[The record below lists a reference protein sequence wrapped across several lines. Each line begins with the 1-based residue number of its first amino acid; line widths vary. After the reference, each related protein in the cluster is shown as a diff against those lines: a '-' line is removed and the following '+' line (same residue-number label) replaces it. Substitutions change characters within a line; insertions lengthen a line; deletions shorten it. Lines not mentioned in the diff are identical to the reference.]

1 MKHLNE
7 LVEREKLMTRVE
19 LFDDN
24 GLIAVQGPKSPEVL
38 KDVFTDVD
46 FSQIPFMSYFK
57 SKFDGDEYV
66 ITRSGYTG
74 EDGFEIA
81 GNGAQIVKITQ
92 RLLKNST
99 LQWAGLGSRDSLRLE
114 AGLCLHGHDMTPD
127 ITPLEASL
135 MWTVFKRKDDSKRL
149 KFIGEDALK
158 DLQDKV
164 KSKEKTIK
172 KRVGFIV
179 EEPGIIRENC

>member
-1 MKHLNE
+1 
-7 LVEREKLMTRVE
+7 
-19 LFDDN
+19 
-24 GLIAVQGPKSPEVL
+24 
-38 KDVFTDVD
+38 
-46 FSQIPFMSYFK
+46 
-57 SKFDGDEYV
+57 
-66 ITRSGYTG
+66 
-74 EDGFEIA
+74 
-81 GNGAQIVKITQ
+81 
-92 RLLKNST
+92 
-99 LQWAGLGSRDSLRLE
+99 
-114 AGLCLHGHDMTPD
+114 
-127 ITPLEASL
+127 

>member
-1 MKHLNE
+1 
-7 LVEREKLMTRVE
+7 MTRVE

-179 EEPGIIRENC
+179 EEPGIIR